1 MGTGTAVEDDENV
14 HVWAVYLEIQRSK
27 STTKGR
33 CVGTLIHER
42 YVLTAAHCVHNLKFE
57 NIKLYFGL
65 FLISTLAQCLAD
77 RVCQERRAAELI
89 VHQDYNS
96 HARLNDIALIRVS
109 EAVQFTQDVRPACLP
124 FNYLFD
130 ESLASPRVLSFGWG
144 EYQQGTMSDSKR
156 IVQLEIIK
164 EDECGEQLKKWQ
176 RFNTSMLSSVMC
188 TVGVLAGQDVCEG
201 DSGAPIVHIRDDRYF
216 VIGVVSFGPKCG
228 MGTGTAEQWCSTHY
242 NHCSKHYAYCDHEK
256 IHSCASYYATQHNG
270 EKTDAYYHIEDDEN
284 IHVWAVYL
292 EIQRSKSTIKGRCV
306 GTLIQERY
314 VLTAAHCVHNLK
326 LENIKLYF
334 GLFLISTL
342 AQCLA
347 DRVCQERRAAE
358 LIVHQDYNSH
368 ARLND
373 IALMRVSEAV
383 QFTDDVRPA
392 CLPLDYLFDES
403 LANDS
408 RVLSLGWGE
417 YQQGTMSDSK
427 RIVAL
432 NVIGQEDCGEQLRK
446 WQRFNASMLFSVMC
460 TVGVQAGQ
468 DVCQGDS
475 GAPILQLKDGRFF
488 LVGVVSFGPKCGMST
503 GKAGMS
509 MRVSEYKNWILAN
522 LKRID
527 GGS

>member
-1 MGTGTAVEDDENV
+1 MVPSSLPKTSQMVHITKFWWLMLFLVGVAFGQRRVNQACILANGSSGRCIRIGECSKIVELTTRNVLYSWETQQIRAVLRACESDESSSDPIVCCESAQSTPTRRTLNSGVAPTTTTAASTTPIATTRRPTRVRV
-14 HVWAVYLEIQRSK
+14 TTQRSTTARRRTPTTVRTR
-27 STTKGR
+27 STTIRLDHFKD
-33 CVGTLIHER
+33 
-42 YVLTAAHCVHNLKFE
+42 VLP
-57 NIKLYFGL
+57 
-65 FLISTLAQCLAD
+65 
-77 RVCQERRAAELI
+77 
-89 VHQDYNS
+89 
-96 HARLNDIALIRVS
+96 AR
-109 EAVQFTQDVRPACLP
+109 
-124 FNYLFD
+124 
-130 ESLASPRVLSFGWG
+130 
-144 EYQQGTMSDSKR
+144 
-156 IVQLEIIK
+156 
-164 EDECGEQLKKWQ
+164 CGEQRPSW
-176 RFNTSMLSSVMC
+176 NVWS
-188 TVGVLAGQDVCEG
+188 D
-201 DSGAPIVHIRDDRYF
+201 
-216 VIGVVSFGPKCG
+216 
-228 MGTGTAEQWCSTHY
+228 
-242 NHCSKHYAYCDHEK
+242 
-256 IHSCASYYATQHNG
+256 
-270 EKTDAYYHIEDDEN
+270 IEDDDN

-292 EIQRSKSTIKGRCV
+292 EIQRPKSTTKGRCV
-306 GTLIQERY
+306 GTMIHERY

-373 IALMRVSEAV
+373 IALIRVNEAV

-403 LANDS
+403 LANDA

-432 NVIGQEDCGEQLRK
+432 NVIEQEECGEQLRK

-509 MRVSEYKNWILAN
+509 MRVSEYTNWILTN